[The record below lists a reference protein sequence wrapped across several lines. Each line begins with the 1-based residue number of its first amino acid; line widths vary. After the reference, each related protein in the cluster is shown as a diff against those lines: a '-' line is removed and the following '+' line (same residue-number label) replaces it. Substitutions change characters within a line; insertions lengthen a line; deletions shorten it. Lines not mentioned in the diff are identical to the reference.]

1 MRTGKNFA
9 SMSDPGKN
17 PGFRRHWTEPPHSK
31 NPSIVGSAAAE
42 IVSDLQYRQTV
53 ERVHSLGSRVLA
65 ELLAELGIERKIM
78 PGIREKLERY
88 ASIDPE
94 ALEALGGDRF
104 PPLPIHEVQQSGP
117 RSRGL

>member
-1 MRTGKNFA
+1 MTGTRNFA
-9 SMSDPGKN
+9 AMSDPGKN
-17 PGFRRHWTEPPHSK
+17 PGFRRHWTEPPHRK
-31 NPSIVGSAAAE
+31 NSSVVGSAAAE

-88 ASIDPE
+88 GSIDPQT
-94 ALEALGGDRF
+94 LHALGGDKF
-104 PPLPIHEVQQSGP
+104 SPTPLREVRRAS
-117 RSRGL
+117 

>member
-31 NPSIVGSAAAE
+31 NSSVVGSAAAE

-88 ASIDPE
+88 A
-94 ALEALGGDRF
+94 ALNPQALHALGGDKF
-104 PPLPIHEVQQSGP
+104 SPMPLREVRRAS
-117 RSRGL
+117 

>member
-9 SMSDPGKN
+9 RMSDPGRN
-17 PGFRRHWTEPPHSK
+17 PGFQRAWTEPPHRK
-31 NPSIVGSAAAE
+31 NSSIVDSAAAE

-88 ASIDPE
+88 ASIDPQT
-94 ALEALGGDRF
+94 LRALGGDKF
-104 PPLPIHEVQQSGP
+104 SSTPLHEV
-117 RSRGL
+117 RRGS

>member
-1 MRTGKNFA
+1 MRGGRNFA
-9 SMSDPGKN
+9 AMSDPGEN
-17 PGFRRHWTEPPHSK
+17 PGFRRHWTEPPHRKDS
-31 NPSIVGSAAAE
+31 SVVGSAAAE

-88 ASIDPE
+88 ADIDPE
-94 ALEALGGDRF
+94 ALRVAGGDKF
-104 PPLPIHEVQQSGP
+104 WPAPLREVRRTS
-117 RSRGL
+117 

>member
-9 SMSDPGKN
+9 AMSDPGKN
-17 PGFRRHWTEPPHSK
+17 PGFQRHWTEPPHRK
-31 NPSIVGSAAAE
+31 NSSVVGSAAAE

-88 ASIDPE
+88 ANIDPQ
-94 ALEALGGDRF
+94 ALRALGGDKF
-104 PPLPIHEVQQSGP
+104 SPAPLREVRRAS
-117 RSRGL
+117 